1 MRSIKTSL
9 AALLSASLIAL
20 FPTSGQAQL
29 ADGFT
34 DMPAEHW
41 ASTAVRDLVEKYGV
55 MAGFPDKTFRGTRQI
70 SRYEAAAAFYKVM
83 LQLSQ
88 VEDLTRRIGN
98 ITLEDLKTMKTLHQ
112 EFQQELETIKQ
123 QQSDQAEKIRELENS
138 LAKLKEDM
146 GSVRFGGLISIGAED
161 VFEDNFRPG
170 YSTYFSL
177 NMRIAATESTTIHS
191 ALTGSFSSTQEER
204 DGGTPNEK
212 SQFKENR
219 DVGVNFGEAW
229 FDHRVGGF
237 LSPRVKFGYMGV
249 TRLIT
254 PFSSVSHQFGNS
266 IVGILDRSAVSRA
279 IPNMRNGNSYGIRLA
294 NSFIAGAEVREG
306 VFSGAVA
313 ASPDVFWAQ
322 AMLNFGWARLKLI
335 SEGDQAI
342 FIGEPVLDTLHNHT
356 AILDIGN
363 DVFGVS
369 TQATFRGLANEF
381 DFRGAATNANW
392 NFSGFSLGG
401 SGKFES
407 EKTYQQVIG
416 GVYFSTP
423 SNLKQ
428 MNPEWAD
435 VNIPSLLFA
444 VQSPFTLQ
452 NGELFEG
459 SPDEVGDMAGF
470 MVQLSYDNPIIPNL
484 TVELGRRQKVLI
496 NTLPQDS
503 NFDKTTVAIS
513 SSFVF

>member
-1 MRSIKTSL
+1 LRNIRTTL
-9 AALLSASLIAL
+9 AALLSASLFAL
-20 FPTSGQAQL
+20 TPLPGQAQVAGL
-29 ADGFT
+29 T

-70 SRYEAAAAFYKVM
+70 TRYEAAAAFYKVM
-83 LQLSQ
+83 SQLSQ

-112 EFQQELETIKQ
+112 EFQQELEIIKKQ
-123 QQSDQAEKIRELENS
+123 QGEQAEKIKDLENS
-138 LAKLKEDM
+138 LAKLKEDL
-146 GSVRFGGLISIGAED
+146 GSVRFGGLISVGAED

-177 NMRIAATESTTIHS
+177 NMRIAATENTTIHS
-191 ALTGSFSSTQEER
+191 ALTGSFSSTQDER
-204 DGGTPNEK
+204 EGGTPNEK
-212 SQFKENR
+212 SQFKEDR
-219 DVGVNFGEAW
+219 SVSVGFGEAW

-237 LSPRVKFGYMGV
+237 LSPRVKFGYMSV
-249 TRLIT
+249 TRLVT
-254 PFSSVSHQFGNS
+254 PFTSVSNQFGNS
-266 IVGILDRSAVSRA
+266 IVGILDASAVSRA
-279 IPNMRNGNSYGIRLA
+279 SPNLFGAKGNHGIRLGR
-294 NSFIAGAEVREG
+294 SFIAGAEFREG
-306 VFSGAVA
+306 FFSGSLA
-313 ASPDVFWAQ
+313 ASPDVFYGQ
-322 AMLNFGWARLKLI
+322 AMLNFGWMRLKLI

-363 DVFGVS
+363 DVFGLS
-369 TQATFRGLANEF
+369 TQATFRGLANDF
-381 DFRGAATNANW
+381 DFRGASSNLNW

-401 SGKFES
+401 AGKFES
-407 EKTYQQVIG
+407 EKTYQQLLA

-423 SNLKQ
+423 TNLKQ
-428 MNPEWAD
+428 INEEWAD
-435 VNIPSLLFA
+435 VNIPSLLLA
-444 VQSPFTLQ
+444 LQSPFTLQ

-459 SPDEVGDMAGF
+459 SPDEVGDLAGF
-470 MVQLSYDNPIIPNL
+470 LVQVSYDNPIIPNL
-484 TVELGRRQKVLI
+484 TVELGRRQKVLV

-503 NFDKTTVAIS
+503 NSDKTTVAIS